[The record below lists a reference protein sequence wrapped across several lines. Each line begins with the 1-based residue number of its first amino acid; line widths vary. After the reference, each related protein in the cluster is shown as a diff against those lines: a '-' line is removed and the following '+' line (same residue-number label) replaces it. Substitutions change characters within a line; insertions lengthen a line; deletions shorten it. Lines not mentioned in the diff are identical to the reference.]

1 METYKF
7 HVQGMHCKACIA
19 LTEGE
24 LCTLPEIQTVK
35 ASLDDLSVE
44 INGNFG
50 NKDKE
55 QIASQLTELLKPHGY
70 TITTEK
76 PAFTPTWTDFY
87 IALPIA
93 ALLIAL
99 FVMLQKMGLTNVI
112 QISQLDYRSIFIIG
126 LIASVSSCMAVVG
139 GLVLSISANFAKQG
153 DKIKPQVFFHASR
166 LISFFILGGTI
177 GILGATVQLGI
188 IGNFILNLTVGLVL
202 LILGINLLEVF
213 PWAKKIQP
221 AIPAFIGS
229 RIYNLKNINHT
240 LTPILVGAAT
250 FFLPCGFTQSMQIY
264 ALSTKNFWQGALTM
278 LVFAL
283 GTLPALALLSFGSAN
298 MGNRIKTGIF
308 FKVAGILVLFFALIN
323 IAGSLAAIGII
334 PPLFNF

>member
-1 METYKF
+1 
-7 HVQGMHCKACIA
+7 
-19 LTEGE
+19 
-24 LCTLPEIQTVK
+24 
-35 ASLDDLSVE
+35 
-44 INGNFG
+44 
-50 NKDKE
+50 
-55 QIASQLTELLKPHGY
+55 
-70 TITTEK
+70 
-76 PAFTPTWTDFY
+76 
-87 IALPIA
+87 
-93 ALLIAL
+93 
-99 FVMLQKMGLTNVI
+99 MLQKMGLTNVI

-166 LISFFILGGTI
+166 LVSFFILGGTI
-177 GILGATVQLGI
+177 GVLGATVQLGI

-283 GTLPALALLSFGSAN
+283 GTLPTLALLSFGSAI

-323 IAGSLAAIGII
+323 IAGSLATIGII

>member
-166 LISFFILGGTI
+166 LVSFFILGGTI
-177 GILGATVQLGI
+177 GVLGATVQLGI

-323 IAGSLAAIGII
+323 IAGSLATIGII